1 MRTNEIKNEN
11 DEIKKW
17 LKKKFKQKDLKFKI
31 NKYLY
36 DFQQFETIRSFGGC
50 IYTGKIN
57 IDEAEMDQN
66 NLLES
71 IVKFN
76 NKSKPKTKKKVTLK
90 NKILLV

>member
-1 MRTNEIKNEN
+1 
-11 DEIKKW
+11 
-17 LKKKFKQKDLKFKI
+17 
-31 NKYLY
+31 
-36 DFQQFETIRSFGGC
+36 
-50 IYTGKIN
+50 
-57 IDEAEMDQN
+57 MDQN